1 MLTAIGTHT
10 GSPVFSFGVVLI
22 SIYHRD
28 VSYASCILVL
38 CVVIITTLSKYYC
51 NFICGVQQAWATGE
65 IWRNLGELDASYVAV
80 ICYQL
85 MPMLM
90 FMT

>member
-1 MLTAIGTHT
+1 M
-10 GSPVFSFGVVLI
+10 
-22 SIYHRD
+22 
-28 VSYASCILVL
+28 SYASCILVL
-38 CVVIITTLSKYYC
+38 CVVIITTIILLFKYYC
-51 NFICGVQQAWATGE
+51 NFICGVQQAQATGE

-80 ICYQL
+80 IHYQS

>member
-1 MLTAIGTHT
+1 M
-10 GSPVFSFGVVLI
+10 
-22 SIYHRD
+22 R
-28 VSYASCILVL
+28 
-38 CVVIITTLSKYYC
+38 
-51 NFICGVQQAWATGE
+51 ATGE

-80 ICYQL
+80 MCYQL